1 MGAPLPELKH
11 VAVLR
16 GELRG
21 LDDVTL
27 TIGAGEHLCILGPN
41 DCGKST
47 LIKLLT

>member
-27 TIGAGEHLCILGPN
+27 TELFGVRVRLERN
-41 DCGKST
+41 DGYFQA
-47 LIKLLT
+47 L